1 MRRGLLDLGKHQ
13 WRFGDANNGTTRRFD
28 QRKWKRADNDGPD
41 WHKLIGLS
49 DVIRYD
55 RRYVL
60 FVIEGSKDALA
71 AAELAQRCGILTQ
84 TSIVCALGSGYRPIT
99 SELQQ
104 LRGRLVVLIGDN
116 DAAGF
121 ETAQIVSPALEHAD
135 VDHCIWAWSAWQGRC
150 KDLFELLE
158 SG

>member
-1 MRRGLLDLGKHQ
+1 MIGTSIDERRLLRETFPCISEETVNELVRRGLLDLGKHQ

-104 LRGRLVVLIGDN
+104 LRV
-116 DAAGF
+116 
-121 ETAQIVSPALEHAD
+121 
-135 VDHCIWAWSAWQGRC
+135 AWSY
-150 KDLFELLE
+150 
-158 SG
+158 